1 MQDSL
6 LAVISAATKIAV
18 STGLLW
24 VGDMGP
30 SDVFNTLTGVSLFD
44 LNRRHKMFAAPHY
57 VNCSF
62 LALR

>member
-6 LAVISAATKIAV
+6 LAVISATKIAV
-18 STGLLW
+18 STVLLW
-24 VGDMGP
+24 VGHMGP